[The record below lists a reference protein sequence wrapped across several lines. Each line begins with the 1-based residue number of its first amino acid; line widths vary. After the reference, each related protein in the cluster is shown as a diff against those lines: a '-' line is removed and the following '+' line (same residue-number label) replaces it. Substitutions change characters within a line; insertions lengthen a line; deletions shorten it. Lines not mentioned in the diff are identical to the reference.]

1 MQGSV
6 KYDSCYENRH
16 GCAHGLLFETSEQS
30 KRVPSHAFFSRNRC
44 SVLVS
49 PYEMVITSPAMLH
62 RLLPEGQSFK
72 AAHISVLAK
81 IYSWVLDI
89 FVQVLCI

>member
-6 KYDSCYENRH
+6 KYDSGYENRH

-30 KRVPSHAFFSRNRC
+30 KRVPSHAFFSRHRC

-49 PYEMVITSPAMLH
+49 PYEMATASPAMAH
-62 RLLPEGQSFK
+62 RLPSQGHSFK

-89 FVQVLCI
+89 VIQVLCI